1 MKRIQLVT
9 TVYVKGSRAPA
20 DDHAAGDQR
29 RRPDKLFSRR
39 RKQVGDRQSDPR
51 KGLETLS
58 ISSRSGQPSNW
69 QAYLVCHGR
78 CRSGN
83 RGCLGLQKL
92 LFEFTSR
99 HAGLADDR
107 LQGADTHFT
116 MIRHWNCNRSQGNFF
131 LHDHVLPRLRTSS
144 KPDFLKMAQTSL
156 PERMRNLANR
166 DLDLGHEDFTS
177 EPLLDFIRGRRR

>member
-1 MKRIQLVT
+1 MPQWESGR
-9 TVYVKGSRAPA
+9 
-20 DDHAAGDQR
+20 
-29 RRPDKLFSRR
+29 
-39 RKQVGDRQSDPR
+39 
-51 KGLETLS
+51 LEL
-58 ISSRSGQPSNW
+58 
-69 QAYLVCHGR
+69 H
-78 CRSGN
+78 
-83 RGCLGLQKL
+83 KL

-99 HAGLADDR
+99 HAGLANDR

-131 LHDHVLPRLRTSS
+131 LHDHVAASPADFL

-177 EPLLDFIRGRRR
+177 